1 MLWLPDA
8 LRDAGVN
15 VRVLDGADQPR
26 SAGYVWADRLPHGH
40 MHHHTATAGYV
51 PNRDKAN
58 GYAGL
63 SLNGSDRLYQEAY
76 GDGDWEPVYTIANL
90 YPAPISSGYG
100 VRKLLDEY
108 VKKDR
113 QFVGRQTAPDDSN
126 PQWAGNRFYWNTEW
140 ILNGVGAWIDE
151 SVWGMMVTVC
161 DVMDQRLM
169 WSPYRNVGHGQ
180 HTRRKIDLRD
190 GRFPD
195 MAATILQLQQDLADR
210 RRNVWAD
217 DFTDATW
224 MAMFH
229 SGVPGVQGFGRYY
242 CSNDGTYNWGTDPLE
257 GIKKPWGSNPHAPTN
272 DGAAVYSEKVNAL
285 NYLFAGFAEA
295 AGSL

>member
-1 MLWLPDA
+1 MRGFGVSSDLLWLPDA

-40 MHHHTATAGYV
+40 MHHHTATAAYV

-63 SLNGSDRLYQEAY
+63 SLNGSERLYQEAY
-76 GDGDWEPVYTIANL
+76 GDGDWEPVYVIANL
-90 YPAPISSGYG
+90 FPAPISSGYG

-113 QFVGRQTAPDDSN
+113 EFVGRQTARDDD
-126 PQWAGNRFYWNTEW
+126 PKWAGNRYYWNTEW

-151 SVWGMMVTVC
+151 SVWDMMLTVC
-161 DVMDQRLM
+161 TVMDHRLV
-169 WSPYRNVGHGQ
+169 WSPYRNVGHAQ
-180 HTRRKIDLRD
+180 HTGRKIDLRD
-190 GRFPD
+190 GRHEN
-195 MAATILQLQQDLADR
+195 MAATMLAFKTDLEKRSRDM
-210 RRNVWAD
+210 WAE
-217 DFTDATW
+217 DFTDKTW

-229 SGVPGVQGFGRYY
+229 SGVPGVLGEGRYY
-242 CSNDGTYNWGTDPLE
+242 CSNDGTYEWPVSE
-257 GIKKPWGSNPHAPTN
+257 PWGSNPI
-272 DGAAVYSEKVNAL
+272 DGGATYGEKVNAL
-285 NYLFAGFAEA
+285 NYLLAGFAEA